1 MPCKT
6 CGSESQDRFRT
17 ELAIHWS
24 MDKPLV
30 FIFPEIV
37 VCLSCGRPEFPEGF
51 AIPENEL
58 HLLTRRDKTS
68 PSLGLGPSI

>member
-1 MPCKT
+1 
-6 CGSESQDRFRT
+6 
-17 ELAIHWS
+17 